1 VCSRDDDDFDSSLA
15 HSSEMGQS
23 SVTCGRGTAR
33 RDSASQQPDSSKEWM
48 FQGNVAVPNLSEVDW
63 DNDNDRVP
71 DEVRKRFPA
80 VGEEL
85 KASFSENAP
94 AEIEYIVIVSDIEKV
109 SCEMYQNEKMLGVP
123 VRGYVAT
130 SRRVNR
136 KEWEDSIRWCSTEL
150 EHLTWTK
157 ISGGI
162 RCWDQFIYDRED
174 VNDPKSTVG
183 VLAMW
188 GTRSY
193 FDARGYAW
201 EFHGTLELPSRAAEH
216 SDILQMATEA
226 FYAAAGLPKEWPR
239 DITFLAV
246 HCEIAE
252 VMCADPARARAIRI
266 PIRGFL
272 QAPFSRCYKWETWLP
287 KSSAPS
293 WDWNPLRGG
302 LCGNEEF
309 ESASTEA
316 KSEGSG
322 WIEIIVE
329 GKLGKNNAG
338 RLADAKQAR
347 AAHHSSGCSSDPH
360 RVRTLRGSLEL
371 RPFRQAR
378 SASASSSSTSNSSS
392 ATANSAEG
400 KDGVKRR
407 RKGPGSASSP
417 SVASAQGRR
426 RQRPEMVSSMI
437 NFSGPLGP
445 LPPAPPGCCSLTLS
459 IIITFAR
466 SFSLSHESPRHENC

>member
-1 VCSRDDDDFDSSLA
+1 
-15 HSSEMGQS
+15 
-23 SVTCGRGTAR
+23 
-33 RDSASQQPDSSKEWM
+33 M
-48 FQGNVAVPNLSEVDW
+48 FQGNVAVPNLCEVDW

-71 DEVRKRFPA
+71 DEVRKGFPE

-85 KASFSENAP
+85 KASFSKNAP

-109 SCEMYQNEKMLGVP
+109 SCEVHQNEKMLGVP

-193 FDARGYAW
+193 FDARGTAW
-201 EFHGTLELPSRAAEH
+201 EFHGTLELPSRTAEH
-216 SDILQMATEA
+216 SDVLQMATEA

-272 QAPFSRCYKWETWLP
+272 QAPSSRCYKWETWLP

-316 KSEGSG
+316 RSEGSG
-322 WIEIIVE
+322 WLEIIVQ

-360 RVRTLRGSLEL
+360 RVRTLARTKTLSAGPL
-371 RPFRQAR
+371 R
-378 SASASSSSTSNSSS
+378 
-392 ATANSAEG
+392 
-400 KDGVKRR
+400 KRLVVLDIQFLLGNGQQCGR
-407 RKGPGSASSP
+407 E
-417 SVASAQGRR
+417 RR
-426 RQRPEMVSSMI
+426 RQAPTKRT
-437 NFSGPLGP
+437 GLGV
-445 LPPAPPGCCSLTLS
+445 LSFCCIGTG
-459 IIITFAR
+459 TAAAAAGNGEFYD
-466 SFSLSHESPRHENC
+466 

>member
-1 VCSRDDDDFDSSLA
+1 
-15 HSSEMGQS
+15 
-23 SVTCGRGTAR
+23 
-33 RDSASQQPDSSKEWM
+33 M

-63 DNDNDRVP
+63 DVDNDRVP
-71 DEVRKRFPA
+71 DEVRKGFPA

-85 KASFSENAP
+85 KASFSKNAP

-109 SCEMYQNEKMLGVP
+109 SCEVYQNEKMLGVP

-266 PIRGFL
+266 PVRGFL
-272 QAPFSRCYKWETWLP
+272 QAPLSRCYKWETWLP
-287 KSSAPS
+287 KTSAPS

-309 ESASTEA
+309 EGASTEA
-316 KSEGSG
+316 RSEGSG
-322 WIEIIVE
+322 WLEIIVQ

-347 AAHHSSGCSSDPH
+347 AAHSW
-360 RVRTLRGSLEL
+360 RF
-371 RPFRQAR
+371 FRLQFG
-378 SASASSSSTSNSSS
+378 SASGSRTHSKCHFYDRPAPHAPPLPRHPIPSQQRPPLRRGTMASSS
-392 ATANSAEG
+392 AAEARIQLPRQ
-400 KDGVKRR
+400 VLHR
-407 RKGPGSASSP
+407 GSGGGGGS
-417 SVASAQGRR
+417 QTR
-426 RQRPEMVSSMI
+426 
-437 NFSGPLGP
+437 
-445 LPPAPPGCCSLTLS
+445 
-459 IIITFAR
+459 
-466 SFSLSHESPRHENC
+466 